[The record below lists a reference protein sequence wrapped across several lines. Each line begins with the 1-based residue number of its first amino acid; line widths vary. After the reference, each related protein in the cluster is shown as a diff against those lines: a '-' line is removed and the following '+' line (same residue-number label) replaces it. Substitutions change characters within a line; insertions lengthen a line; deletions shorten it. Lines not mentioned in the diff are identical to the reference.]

1 MEIGKLPSWSSI
13 CSSST
18 RLDVQL
24 GAVTQATSEVAH
36 GSHVLEIFTLEKIWY
51 TQKLWPFFTSKLM
64 INQRMERGKYFRQ
77 THIATGNP

>member
-36 GSHVLEIFTLEKIWY
+36 GSHVLEIFTLEKNLVY
-51 TQKLWPFFTSKLM
+51 PKVMAVFHK
-64 INQRMERGKYFRQ
+64 
-77 THIATGNP
+77 

>member
-36 GSHVLEIFTLEKIWY
+36 DSHVLEIFTLKKNGIPKSY
-51 TQKLWPFFTSKLM
+51 GRFSQV
-64 INQRMERGKYFRQ
+64 N
-77 THIATGNP
+77 